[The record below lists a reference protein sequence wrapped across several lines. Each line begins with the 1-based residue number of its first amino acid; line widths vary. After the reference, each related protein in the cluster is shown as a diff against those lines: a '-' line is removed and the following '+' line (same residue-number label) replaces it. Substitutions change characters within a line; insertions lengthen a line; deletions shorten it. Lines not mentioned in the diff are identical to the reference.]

1 MIKTFVLVLIACVF
15 GGTGH
20 VLLAKGMKM
29 VGDMTEARSDQLG
42 TMVAS
47 ALTSPWVL
55 LGVAFQASFFAMYLT
70 LLSRAEVS
78 KILPMTAIDYI
89 VVVFLAQ
96 MVLGEAVTSARW
108 VGVALIV
115 VGVTLVS
122 RT

>member
-1 MIKTFVLVLIACVF
+1 MI
-15 GGTGH
+15 
-20 VLLAKGMKM
+20 
-29 VGDMTEARSDQLG
+29 
-42 TMVAS
+42 AS
-47 ALTSPWVL
+47 ALLSPWVL
-55 LGVAFQASFFAMYLT
+55 LGVAFQATFFAMYLT

-78 KILPMTAIDYI
+78 KVLPMTAIDYI

-108 VGVALIV
+108 IGVALIV